1 MWAVIPINSFL
12 KTMTRLSKIL
22 DQNKRIE
29 LTKMMAD
36 QMINYLTDIPEI
48 EKIVMLT
55 NESQWV
61 KTYQNNKIIHCED
74 KASISLKEN
83 INHTADWLHQQGVKR
98 MLYVSIDLPFV
109 LKDDLIEIIEQH
121 TQGLTIVEAKKD
133 GGTNSLII
141 DLSYSMK
148 FQFGKNSFERHI
160 KKAKSLGIETK
171 VLQIEGLSF
180 DLDSVDDWKDLI
192 DRNNESH
199 LALDQFHEFR
209 K

>member
-12 KTMTRLSKIL
+12 KTMTRLSKIV
-22 DQNKRIE
+22 DQNNRIE

-36 QMINYLTDIPEI
+36 QIINYLINISEI
-48 EKIVMLT
+48 EKIVLLT

-61 KTYQNNKIIHCED
+61 NTHNNNKIIHRKD
-74 KASISLKEN
+74 KTSMGLKEN
-83 INHTADWLHQQGVKR
+83 INQTADWLHQQGVKR
-98 MLYVSIDLPFV
+98 MLYVSIDLPFAV
-109 LKDDLIEIIEQH
+109 KDDLTELIDQH

-133 GGTNSLII
+133 GGTNALII

-148 FQFGKNSFERHI
+148 FQFGKDSFERHI
-160 KKAKSLGIETK
+160 KKAKSLEIQTT

-180 DLDSVDDWKDLI
+180 DLDNVDDWKDLI
-192 DRNNESH
+192 NRNNESY
-199 LALDQFHEFR
+199 LVLDQFHEFG

>member
-83 INHTADWLHQQGVKR
+83 INHTADWLHQQGVKQ
-98 MLYVSIDLPFV
+98 MLYISIDLPFV
-109 LKDDLIEIIEQH
+109 LKDDLIELIEQH

-133 GGTNSLII
+133 GGTNACLLYTSPSPR
-141 DLSYSMK
+141 D
-148 FQFGKNSFERHI
+148 
-160 KKAKSLGIETK
+160 
-171 VLQIEGLSF
+171 
-180 DLDSVDDWKDLI
+180 
-192 DRNNESH
+192 
-199 LALDQFHEFR
+199 
-209 K
+209 

>member
-12 KTMTRLSKIL
+12 KTMTRLSEIL
-22 DQNKRIE
+22 DQNNRIE

-36 QMINYLTDIPEI
+36 QMINYLINIPGI
-48 EKIVMLT
+48 EKIVLLT

-61 KTYQNNKIIHCED
+61 KTHNNNKIIHRKD
-74 KASISLKEN
+74 KTSMGLKED
-83 INHTADWLHQQGVKR
+83 INQTADWLHQQGVKR
-98 MLYVSIDLPFV
+98 MLYVSIDLPFAV
-109 LKDDLIEIIEQH
+109 KDDLTELIDQH

-133 GGTNSLII
+133 GGTNALII

-180 DLDSVDDWKDLI
+180 DLDNVDDWKDLI

-199 LALDQFHEFR
+199 LVLDQFHEFR

>member
-12 KTMTRLSKIL
+12 KTMTRLSKIV
-22 DQNKRIE
+22 DQNNRIE

-36 QMINYLTDIPEI
+36 QIINYLINISEI
-48 EKIVMLT
+48 EKIVLLT

-61 KTYQNNKIIHCED
+61 KTHNNNKIIHRKD
-74 KASISLKEN
+74 KTSMGLKEN
-83 INHTADWLHQQGVKR
+83 INQTADWLHQQGVKR
-98 MLYVSIDLPFV
+98 MLYVSIDLPFAV
-109 LKDDLIEIIEQH
+109 KDDLTELIDQH

-133 GGTNSLII
+133 GGTNALII

-148 FQFGKNSFERHI
+148 FQFGKDSFERHI
-160 KKAKSLGIETK
+160 KKAKSLEIQTT

-180 DLDSVDDWKDLI
+180 DLDNVDDWKDLI
-192 DRNNESH
+192 NRNNESY
-199 LALDQFHEFR
+199 LVLDQFHEFG

>member
-48 EKIVMLT
+48 EKIVLLT

-74 KASISLKEN
+74 KASIGLKEN

-109 LKDDLIEIIEQH
+109 LKDDLIELIDQH

-133 GGTNSLII
+133 GGTNALII

-180 DLDSVDDWKDLI
+180 DLDNVDDWNNLI
-192 DRNNESH
+192 DRNNESY
-199 LALDQFHEFR
+199 LDLERFHEF
-209 K
+209 KK

>member
-1 MWAVIPINSFL
+1 MWAVIPINSFF

-36 QMINYLTDIPEI
+36 QMINYLTNIPEI
-48 EKIVMLT
+48 EKIVLLT
-55 NESQWV
+55 NESKWV
-61 KTYQNNKIIHCED
+61 KTYHNNKIIHRQD
-74 KASISLKEN
+74 KASIDLKEN
-83 INHTADWLHQQGVKR
+83 INQTADWLHQQGVKR
-98 MLYVSIDLPFV
+98 MLYVSIDLPFA
-109 LKDDLIEIIEQH
+109 LKEDLIELINQH
-121 TQGLTIVEAKKD
+121 TKGLTIVEAKKD
-133 GGTNSLII
+133 GGTNALII

-180 DLDSVDDWKDLI
+180 DLDNVDDWKDLI

-199 LALDQFHEFR
+199 LVLDQFHEFR